1 MQFVFESF
9 LKKFDKMITIVENTQ
24 IHLTIYKSDSQKE
37 CNLKAIDLLE
47 RNKKSIDLRLTDLKL
62 T

>member
-1 MQFVFESF
+1 M
-9 LKKFDKMITIVENTQ
+9 IVENIQ

-37 CNLKAIDLLE
+37 CNLKAVDLLE
-47 RNKKSIDLRLTDLKL
+47 RNKESTDLRLTDLEL